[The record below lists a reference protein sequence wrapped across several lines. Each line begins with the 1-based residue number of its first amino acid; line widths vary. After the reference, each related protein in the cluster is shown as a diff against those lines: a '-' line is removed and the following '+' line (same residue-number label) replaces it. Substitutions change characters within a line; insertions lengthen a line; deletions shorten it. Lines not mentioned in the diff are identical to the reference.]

1 MPIYNVVLRQEF
13 DPDVK
18 AMSPDAEQF
27 VAQALPTLGWVQRT
41 CGHWTHGL
49 QVRCFFSLFFFG
61 FVCFCLHIVFI
72 FQWWVMTP
80 FYDTLIMKKQWKK
93 GAYRTYMLAKERNA
107 KRNWEKKKRE
117 KKWASM
123 LLSVQ
128 WEERLK
134 CLWNVRILIGSVPQW
149 YMAEPFLGTWFQKK
163 LAMRVQGRAYRLAKE
178 RNSKYNWSIKKDE
191 KRLKLCMEV

>member
-1 MPIYNVVLRQEF
+1 MPIYNVILRQEF

-49 QVRCFFSLFFFG
+49 QVWCFSLYFSSASFAVLLSFS
-61 FVCFCLHIVFI
+61 CFCLHLVLT

-80 FYDTLIMKKQWKK
+80 FYDTLIMRKQWKK
-93 GAYRTYMLAKERNA
+93 GAFRTYMLAKERNA

-178 RNSKYNWSIKKDE
+178 RNSKYNWSIE
-191 KRLKLCMEV
+191 